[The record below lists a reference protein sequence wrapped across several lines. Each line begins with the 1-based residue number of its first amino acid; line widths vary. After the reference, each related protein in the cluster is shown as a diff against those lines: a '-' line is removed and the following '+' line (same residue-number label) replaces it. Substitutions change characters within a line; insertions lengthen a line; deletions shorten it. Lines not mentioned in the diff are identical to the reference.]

1 MKRILGL
8 ILTFFL
14 CSTAS
19 FVTPC
24 FSQETN
30 QAILIGDQLYS
41 DVYEDGKM
49 TGEKIIANPLITNVN
64 GKMQIF
70 WSHIYITPFHDQ
82 KDVCLKIERFS
93 SDEGT
98 IRDFRLNKDHT
109 ATFQI
114 APGPY
119 VADSSS
125 ERNINV
131 WLKLSEDNKSIVDVS
146 CNMAFW
152 SNILNKKILKE
163 WKQAKE
169 PRFELPYKTVF

>member
-1 MKRILGL
+1 MKRIALS
-8 ILTFFL
+8 IMACFL
-14 CSTAS
+14 CSAVLVVS
-19 FVTPC
+19 QC
-24 FSQETN
+24 FSQQTT
-30 QAILIGDQLYS
+30 QAMLIGDQLYL

-64 GKMQIF
+64 GQIQIF

-82 KDVCLKIERFS
+82 KDVCLKMERFS

-98 IRDFRLNKDHT
+98 IRDFRLNEDHT

-114 APGPY
+114 APGHYAMDP
-119 VADSSS
+119 SS
-125 ERNINV
+125 ERNISV
-131 WLKLSEDNKSIVDVS
+131 WLKLSEDDKSIIDVN
-146 CNMAFW
+146 CNMTFW